1 MRTED
6 LLDRNT
12 LIEDIEMARENWDER
27 SQFKLAGVGNLSNS
41 DLDTLELY
49 AKEYNGYN
57 LMEPMGNIKLILKKY
72 NVIR

>member
-6 LLDRNT
+6 CLDRDT
-12 LIEDIEMARENWDER
+12 LIEDIEMIMDNWDER
-27 SQFKLAGVGNLSNS
+27 SQFTLAGVKNLSVS

-57 LMEPMGNIKLILKKY
+57 LMEPQGAIREVLLKY
-72 NVIR
+72 NVIK

>member
-6 LLDRNT
+6 CLDRNA
-12 LIEDIEMARENWDER
+12 LIEDIDMAKENWNER
-27 SQFKLAGVGNLSNS
+27 SQFSLAGVKNLSAS

-57 LMEPMGNIKLILKKY
+57 LMEPMGNIKVILKKY
-72 NVIR
+72 NVIK